1 MLEVMDKLF
10 KKRSFFSGNTTEKSD
25 ANPQMH
31 QEIYYEGQNTN
42 GQNVVKEEQEEV
54 IMKEKKKGRF
64 FANYNM
70 FF

>member
-1 MLEVMDKLF
+1 MDKLF
-10 KKRSFFSGNTTEKSD
+10 KKRSFFSGNTTEKND
-25 ANPQMH
+25 ANLQMH

-42 GQNVVKEEQEEV
+42 GQNAVKEEQEEV
-54 IMKEKKKGRF
+54 IMKEKKRGRF

>member
-1 MLEVMDKLF
+1 MDKLL
-10 KKRSFFSGNTTEKSD
+10 KKRDFFSGNTTEKSD
-25 ANPQMH
+25 AKPQLH

-42 GQNVVKEEQEEV
+42 GQNVKEEQEEV